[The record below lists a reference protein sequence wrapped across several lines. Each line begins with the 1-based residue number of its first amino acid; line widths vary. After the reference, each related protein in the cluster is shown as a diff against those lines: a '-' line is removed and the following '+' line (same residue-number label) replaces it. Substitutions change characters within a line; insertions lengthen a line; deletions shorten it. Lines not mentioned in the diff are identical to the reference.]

1 MSLVLSVMFIKL
13 YFTKI
18 VESDTFIMK
27 RNYYIKKALYTR
39 VLANKYGTPL
49 LT

>member
-1 MSLVLSVMFIKL
+1 MSVVLSVMFIKL

-27 RNYYIKKALYTR
+27 RNYIKKALYTR